1 MGSNVPR
8 KFAGHGMPCPYEMR
22 RDGERYCCGAAGG
35 VGDAGCGGAFA
46 GAGLAGAVL
55 GGAAFAGAGF
65 SVTLTPREAF

>member
-1 MGSNVPR
+1 MPALRASARALDEWAAPR
-8 KFAGHGMPCPYEMR
+8 RWLSYWF
-22 RDGERYCCGAAGG
+22 GAAGG

-46 GAGLAGAVL
+46 GAGLAGAAL